1 MFENFENPTEFDYEL
16 IKILYRYMTKEE
28 RQAFATTIQKSFS
41 QNDLIATK
49 ELAKTIL
56 ATTMEIQM
64 AGWHG
69 GKGSSQRP
77 MNVSKSKFDDNWD
90 AIFGKKKEQTDLDVY
105 NDERL
110 VSKFDKE
117 NKTLDNN
124 NE

>member
-1 MFENFENPTEFDYEL
+1 
-16 IKILYRYMTKEE
+16 
-28 RQAFATTIQKSFS
+28 
-41 QNDLIATK
+41 
-49 ELAKTIL
+49 
-56 ATTMEIQM
+56 M

-110 VSKFDKE
+110 VSKFDKDGRTVFSTDTGNLSKE
-117 NKTLDNN
+117 EVIEFVQEYKKTLDNN